1 MKPLSGTSQTAFRA
15 TIVLIFAALVLW
27 RMPLIVLH
35 GGRFWA
41 EEGAVYFSNAWNRPW
56 YAAWFAIHTGYLNFA
71 AGCGTWIGLRLGG
84 VAHAPL
90 VTVVLALLIQCLP
103 VYAILTHE
111 FPWRRS
117 LVGSAAAVLL
127 CAAPPVMG
135 EVWLNTIT
143 SQFHLAL
150 FAALVLA
157 APAAGRVLFRL
168 DCAVLA
174 LAVLSGPATSFLM
187 PLFVLKALRERDTKA
202 IVPALIVFLG
212 FCLQATIYLFH
223 VMPERGHR
231 LGAAALLS
239 AISLH
244 TIVLQFAGLHLAQTF
259 ADHLT
264 ALHAQHRLL
273 LAGPA
278 IFLGFYGLV
287 ALAIW
292 RVRDAALAWLL
303 AAAMLIAFV
312 SFYEALD
319 GTFEGFM
326 QVGGGQRYAFI
337 PVVINSLLVVG
348 LGSAR
353 GGWLG
358 KLFLAAAVVL
368 VAVAVHGDRQGS
380 GMFADGP
387 AWQPQIAAWRHDP
400 ARVLVIWPGN
410 PWAITLAPR

>member
-1 MKPLSGTSQTAFRA
+1 MRPLSGTAAALRA
-15 TIVLIFAALVLW
+15 AMVVGFAALVLW

-41 EEGAVYFSNAWNRPW
+41 EEGAVYFPNAWREPW
-56 YAAWFAIHTGYLNFA
+56 YDAWFAIHTGYLNFI
-71 AGCGTWIGLRLGG
+71 AGFGTWIGLRLGG

-90 VTVVLALLIQCLP
+90 VTVFLALLIQCLP
-103 VYAILTHE
+103 VYAILTHD

-117 LVGSAAAVLL
+117 VLGSAAAVLL
-127 CAAPPVMG
+127 CAVPPVMG

-157 APAAGRVLFRL
+157 APAAGRALFRL
-168 DCAVLA
+168 DCAILG

-187 PLFVLKALRERDTKA
+187 PLFVLRALRERDWKT
-202 IVPALIVFLG
+202 IVPAAIVFLG
-212 FCLQATIYLFH
+212 FCVQATIYLFH

-239 AISLH
+239 IIGLH
-244 TIVLQFAGLHLAQTF
+244 TVVLQFVGLYWAQVF

-264 ALHAQHRLL
+264 VLHAQHRLL

-287 ALAIW
+287 GLAIW
-292 RVRDAALAWLL
+292 RARDAVLAWLL
-303 AAAMLIAFV
+303 AAAILITFV

-337 PVVINSLLVVG
+337 PVVINSLLVIG
-348 LGSAR
+348 LAR
-353 GGWLG
+353 ARSGLLG
-358 KLFLAAAVVL
+358 RLFLVAALAL
-368 VAVAVHGDRQGS
+368 VAVGVGGDRQGVAI
-380 GMFADGP
+380 FADGP
-387 AWQPQIAAWRHDP
+387 AWQPQIALWRQDP
-400 ARVLVIWPGN
+400 ARILVLWPGA